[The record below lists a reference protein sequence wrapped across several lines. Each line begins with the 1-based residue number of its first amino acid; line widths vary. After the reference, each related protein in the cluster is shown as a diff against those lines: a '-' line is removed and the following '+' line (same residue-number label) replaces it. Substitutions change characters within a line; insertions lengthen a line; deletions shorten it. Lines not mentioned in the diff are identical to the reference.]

1 MGTDFIHLHVHS
13 EYSLLDG
20 ACRINDLVNRAK
32 ELGMG
37 ALALTDHGNMY
48 GAIEFYNKARQAGIK
63 PIIGFESYVA
73 PEGRLEKN
81 PKSKEVLHHL
91 TLLVKNQTG
100 YQNLLKLATSAYL
113 EGFYYKPR
121 IDKDLLEGHSDGLI
135 ALSGCMKSEV
145 NYCLSQDRPEDA
157 ERAAAMYR
165 ELFGKENFFL
175 EVQNNGIPEQVK
187 LLEGAI
193 KIGNSLGIPLAA
205 TNDVHY
211 MSKED
216 SEAHD
221 ALLCI
226 NTGKLLEDSARMKFA
241 TDEFYFKS
249 QEEMLERFR
258 ITPGAVE
265 NTRQVAEKCNLEL
278 QLGRLHLPKFHPP
291 DGITNV
297 QYLRSLCEKGAVER
311 YGIISDNVLKRLNH
325 ELKVIEETGFTDY
338 FLIVWDFV
346 NYAHR
351 NHIMTSG
358 RGSGA
363 GSLVAYVLKITGI
376 DPLEHDLLFERFLN
390 AERVSMPD
398 LDIDFCAEGREK
410 VIDYA
415 RNKYGGDQHVAQ
427 IITFG
432 TMKAKAVI
440 RDVGRVMNIPFAEVD
455 RVAKLIPLTL
465 GITLAQSR
473 EQEPELEKLYSS
485 DKKIRHLFD
494 ISSKLEGLA
503 RHASVHA
510 AGVVISEEPLSN
522 YVPLAKNG
530 TVVTT
535 QFDDVTLVEQIGL
548 LKADFLGVR
557 KFTVIDKT
565 LQLIKETIGNEVDP
579 AKLPMDDRK
588 TYELLSRGD
597 VKGVFQVETSRGFK
611 ELLNKLKP
619 DKFTDIMS
627 VVALYRPG
635 PLQ

>member
-1 MGTDFIHLHVHS
+1 
-13 EYSLLDG
+13 
-20 ACRINDLVNRAK
+20 
-32 ELGMG
+32 
-37 ALALTDHGNMY
+37 
-48 GAIEFYNKARQAGIK
+48 
-63 PIIGFESYVA
+63 
-73 PEGRLEKN
+73 
-81 PKSKEVLHHL
+81 
-91 TLLVKNQTG
+91 
-100 YQNLLKLATSAYL
+100 
-113 EGFYYKPR
+113 
-121 IDKDLLEGHSDGLI
+121 
-135 ALSGCMKSEV
+135 
-145 NYCLSQDRPEDA
+145 
-157 ERAAAMYR
+157 
-165 ELFGKENFFL
+165 
-175 EVQNNGIPEQVK
+175 
-187 LLEGAI
+187 
-193 KIGNSLGIPLAA
+193 
-205 TNDVHY
+205 
-211 MSKED
+211 
-216 SEAHD
+216 
-221 ALLCI
+221 
-226 NTGKLLEDSARMKFA
+226 MKFA

-258 ITPGAVE
+258 IAPQAVE
-265 NTRQVAEKCNLEL
+265 NALQVAEKCNLEL
-278 QLGRLHLPKFHPP
+278 QLGQLHLPKFHPP

-455 RVAKLIPLTL
+455 RVAKLIPLTP

-565 LQLIKETIGNEVDP
+565 LHLIKETIGNEVDP
-579 AKLPMDDRK
+579 ARLPMDDKK

-635 PLQ
+635 PLQSGMVDS